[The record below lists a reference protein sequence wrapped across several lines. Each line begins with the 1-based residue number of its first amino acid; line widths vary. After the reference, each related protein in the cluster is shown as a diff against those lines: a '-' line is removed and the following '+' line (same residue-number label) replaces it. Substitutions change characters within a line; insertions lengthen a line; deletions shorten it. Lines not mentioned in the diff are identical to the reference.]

1 MNEPK
6 TPEKSNSSASETNS
20 NPPSIFR
27 CIIGSVVAATMAI
40 ACYFLTSSIAQ
51 YFANRP
57 IHSPN
62 YLVVNITSAV
72 RTLIIGM
79 STLATGVFSLI
90 SLGLLALAIQVT
102 IQQLKPQTPSTK
114 N

>member
-1 MNEPK
+1 MNEP
-6 TPEKSNSSASETNS
+6 TPTQKSNSSATETNS
-20 NPPSIFR
+20 NPPSVLR
-27 CIIGSVVAATMAI
+27 CIAGAIVAAIMAI
-40 ACYFLTSSIAQ
+40 ASYFLNSSIAQ
-51 YFANRP
+51 YFVDRP
-57 IHSPN
+57 VHSSN

-90 SLGLLALAIQVT
+90 ALGLLALAIQST
-102 IQQLKPQTPSTK
+102 IQQLKQQTPSTK